1 MVGVSVSVGVRL
13 GTGVRVG
20 VPVGLGVAESND
32 AGVETIASSEPGTSV
47 PMARAVLL
55 ATEGWIWFQFCCS
68 QEPAMST
75 TTATAR
81 TAITTSAGLSQSRRK
96 GSSHTR
102 HASSP
107 GLLAVPQCW
116 HRTCRSFRSA
126 PHWAQMR
133 CSGSTSA
140 PQCSHLIGWSP
151 FPILHPTLRLA
162 GPHPLLR
169 WPRRDSCSRK

>member
-1 MVGVSVSVGVRL
+1 MVGVSVGEGVKLGRGVCVGVS
-13 GTGVRVG
+13 VS
-20 VPVGLGVAESND
+20 LGVAEGND
-32 AGVETIASSEPGTSV
+32 AGVKTIASSEPGISV
-47 PMARAVLL
+47 PVARAVPI

-75 TTATAR
+75 TAATAR
-81 TAITTSAGLSQSRRK
+81 TATIASAGLSQSRRR

-102 HASSP
+102 HASRP
-107 GLLAVPQCW
+107 GLFAVPQCR

-151 FPILHPTLRLA
+151 FPILRPTLRLL
-162 GPHPLLR
+162 GPHTLLR